1 MVAALVTCR
10 FNHHGEAPAASPR
23 RHLMSDVRDHV
34 ESHTVRAAKFVTYC
48 ADSWC
53 RDSVSSAGAGRA
65 GRIVR
70 RRRV

>member
-1 MVAALVTCR
+1 
-10 FNHHGEAPAASPR
+10 
-23 RHLMSDVRDHV
+23 MSDVRDHV

-70 RRRV
+70 RAVWWHSP